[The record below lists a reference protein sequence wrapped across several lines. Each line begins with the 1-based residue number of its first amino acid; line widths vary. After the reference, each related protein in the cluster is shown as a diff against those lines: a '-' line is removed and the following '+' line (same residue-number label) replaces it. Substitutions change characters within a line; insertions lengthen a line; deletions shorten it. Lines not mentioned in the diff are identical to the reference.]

1 MQACPRLLGSGLA
14 CGCEEVVLYRAG
26 TGMRGRARWC
36 ENQSLGCGELKSMCR
51 GVCEGRAGLAVEW
64 HTGWIGNG
72 AAAYAL
78 QTRFVIVWLRYCVIT
93 GL

>member
-51 GVCEGRAGLAVEW
+51 GVCEMLREEP
-64 HTGWIGNG
+64 
-72 AAAYAL
+72 
-78 QTRFVIVWLRYCVIT
+78 VWLWSGIQA
-93 GL
+93 G